1 MKSNRLKYA
10 VLNSAI
16 LTSVQI
22 MTIILKFITQTVFI
36 RVLGREFLGLNGLFT
51 NILSVLSFAELG
63 VGTSIVFSL
72 YKPLANNDHK
82 QISALM
88 NLFKK
93 AYTFIGLTVGV
104 LGCLLLPFLHILIK
118 DFDQLNGVY
127 GYFLLYLANSVISY
141 FFTYKRS
148 LLIADQHEYIS
159 MLNTFFFM
167 VLQVVLQVIFLF
179 MNHSYAVYLW
189 LAIICTFLSNLAIS
203 HKVNKTYPYLK
214 EYSKERVS
222 IQMKKSIGANV
233 IGMIG
238 SRIGSIVVRS
248 TDNLLLSSFMG
259 ISIVGIYS
267 NYLLIVN
274 SISGVLNKLV
284 SSVTASIGNLI
295 VEQNDERSYK
305 VYREHFLINLLV
317 VSFSAGCLLVSLNPF
332 IKAWAGKSY
341 ILVSRIVLVIVINYF
356 IDQLR
361 QTNITFISAYGL
373 FVPNGKKSVIE
384 AIVNFVLSITL
395 LRIFNLG
402 ITGVLLGTVI
412 TNMILNSW
420 WEPLLLFRKGFN
432 MPKEFLRFYFQ
443 FYLGNSFIMIML
455 IAVNS
460 FVIKYLDKI
469 LSLPSLLTAI
479 LNSVFM
485 VVLMTI
491 MVVALYWK
499 NSTFK
504 SLMRMF
510 KIKRN

>member
-1 MKSNRLKYA
+1 M
-10 VLNSAI
+10 LNSAV
-16 LTSVQI
+16 LTLVQI

-72 YKPLANNDHK
+72 YKPLAENDEKH
-82 QISALM
+82 ISALM

-93 AYTFIGLTVGV
+93 AYTFIGVTVGV

-159 MLNTFFFM
+159 MLNTFLFM
-167 VLQVVLQVIFLF
+167 ILQVILQVVFLF
-179 MNHSYAVYLW
+179 MNHSYSVYLW

-203 HKVNKTYPYLK
+203 HKVNKTYPYLRK
-214 EYSKERVS
+214 YSKEHVS
-222 IQMKKSIGANV
+222 TEMKKTIGANV
-233 IGMIG
+233 VGMIG

-259 ISIVGIYS
+259 IAIVGLYS

-295 VEQNDERSYK
+295 VEQSDERSYR
-305 VYREHFLINLLV
+305 VYKEHFMINLLV

-332 IKAWAGKSY
+332 IRAWAGKSY
-341 ILVSRIVLVIVINYF
+341 VLVSRIVVVIVLNYF
-356 IDQLR
+356 VDQLR

-373 FVPNGKKSVIE
+373 FVPNGKKSVVE
-384 AIVNFVLSITL
+384 AIMNFVLSFVL
-395 LRIFNLG
+395 LRMFNLG
-402 ITGVLLGTVI
+402 IAGVLLGTVV

-420 WEPLLLFRKGFN
+420 WEPLLLFRKGFKIPN
-432 MPKEFLRFYFQ
+432 EFVKFYLK
-443 FYLGNSFIMIML
+443 FYLGNSLIMIGL
-455 IAVNS
+455 ITVNTLIIRCLNNFINWPNIVTAIVNS
-460 FVIKYLDKI
+460 
-469 LSLPSLLTAI
+469 
-479 LNSVFM
+479 
-485 VVLMTI
+485 VLMVTLMTL
-491 MVVALYWK
+491 MVAILYWK
-499 NSTFK
+499 NGTFQ
-504 SLMRMF
+504 SLLRMLRINN
-510 KIKRN
+510 KQ